1 VGIFDSA
8 DMQFRVKD
16 LAERAIAYGIPGVIV
31 DGTDPCQVYDATHEA
46 AERARRGEGPTLIEA
61 KMMRMKGHAIHDAA
75 QYVPKALFE
84 FWQKRDP
91 IARFEKYLVEE
102 KKWLTRVEHDALV
115 AEVDRYLEEQRAAA
129 EASPMPTPGEDA
141 KHQGVYCSPECHE
154 IKPKYGEV
162 KFGTE
167 KKETK
172 QKKDEA
178 AVHLK

>member
-1 VGIFDSA
+1 
-8 DMQFRVKD
+8 MQFRVKD

-46 AERARRGEGPTLIEA
+46 CERARRGEGPTLIEA

-75 QYVPKALFE
+75 QYVPRPLFE
-84 FWQKRDP
+84 YWQKRDP
-91 IARFEKYLVEE
+91 IARFENYLVNM
-102 KKWLTRVEHDALV
+102 KKWLTREGHDKLV
-115 AEVDRYLEEQRAAA
+115 AEVDQYLDEQRAAA
-129 EASPMPTPGEDA
+129 EASPMPSPGEDA

-154 IKPKYGEV
+154 IRPKYGEV

-167 KKETK
+167 KKKSAKTK
-172 QKKDEA
+172 GEE